1 MRTLRMVA
9 VLALMVAGLLA
20 LPVLADEVKP
30 PAAPPETAAPAT
42 PPPAATP
49 AQPAKPAAPAAP
61 ATGPLQ
67 IKVGEATLRFGVLFQ
82 PQADFQQ
89 NPAGAYSQN
98 LLVRRARILI
108 GGQVAK
114 TVFIF
119 FETEN
124 SRLGAANAT
133 GTKTMNTGFQTLDA
147 AVEWRPRKAFNLS
160 GGLIRVP
167 ASRDALESASSEFTL
182 DFNTY
187 AFMTTTAL
195 GGTGGRDTGI
205 MARGYF
211 FNDRLE
217 YRAAMLSGLREN
229 GNRNSFRKV
238 GRLQYNFF
246 DKEVYN
252 FPSYAG
258 SNFGAKKIVALGAA
272 VDSQMD
278 YTGLTTDLFADIPT
292 RFGSALGTVTFQDVD
307 GGRRS
312 PSGLATQ
319 QIVSVDGGL
328 FFKKAKFGPWARYE
342 QRNFD
347 TQTTRD
353 EKRYLV
359 GLNYY
364 PMGNNFN
371 IKAGVTR
378 MKPATGREMNQFTVQ
393 LQVFYY

>member
-1 MRTLRMVA
+1 MRTSRMVTA
-9 VLALMVAGLLA
+9 LTLAVAGLLS

-30 PAAPPETAAPAT
+30 AT
-42 PPPAATP
+42 PPPAETKAADP
-49 AQPAKPAAPAAP
+49 KPAPAP

-89 NPAGAYSQN
+89 NTAGAYSQN
-98 LLVRRARILI
+98 LLVRRARFLI

-124 SRLGAANAT
+124 SRLGAANSA
-133 GTKTMNTGFQTLDA
+133 GSKTMNTGFQTLDA

-217 YRAAMLSGLREN
+217 YRGALLSGLREN

-238 GRLQYNFF
+238 GRVQYNFF

-272 VDSQMD
+272 IDSQMD
-278 YTGLTTDLFADIPT
+278 YTGFTTDLFADIPT
-292 RFGSALGTVTFQDVD
+292 GFGSALGTFTFQDVD

-312 PSGLATQ
+312 PTGLATQ

-328 FFKKAKFGPWARYE
+328 FFKKAKIGPWARYE
-342 QRNFD
+342 QRNFE

-371 IKAGVTR
+371 IKAGVSR